1 MTRYSPS
8 RHYLT
13 AGFTALAGAILSSWL
28 AFRWMPSLVPSL
40 LFFLTAIVSI
50 YLALR
55 PPIEIHPHHL
65 RIGNAVL
72 PWDEIH
78 AVDRTGWV
86 SPLVLFLT
94 MATGE
99 RKLLI
104 YPGNLDTS
112 HRLLRHVRRSAR
124 SAYIDGLPYRE
135 FWGEL
140 VPDSFAIPEREE
152 LRPLK
157 TSKPR
162 YPMLRAEDEAEVE
175 RLYQRLKTVGH
186 LDPKGSDEAS

>member
-13 AGFTALAGAILSSWL
+13 AGFAALAGAVLSSWL

-40 LFFLTAIVSI
+40 LFFLAAIVSI

-65 RIGNAVL
+65 RIGNNVL
-72 PWDEIH
+72 PWDEIRG
-78 AVDRTGWV
+78 VDRTGWV

-94 MATGE
+94 LAEGE

-104 YPGNLDTS
+104 YPGSLDTS
-112 HRLLRHVRRSAR
+112 HRLLRHIRRSAR
-124 SAYIDGLPYRE
+124 EAFIDGVPYRE
-135 FWGEL
+135 FWGEHL
-140 VPDSFAIPEREE
+140 LENIPDPDREE
-152 LRPLK
+152 PRAMK
-157 TSKPR
+157 GSKPR

-175 RLYQRLKTVGH
+175 RLYQRLKAVGH
-186 LDPKGSDEAS
+186 LDPKGLDENS